1 VGLGKSVRQDMVSGG
16 MLSFPA
22 MCLILK
28 LKRVK
33 YSHQRRVQPLVTS
46 MVDQFVQVVLS
57 DSTVN
62 PAKRNQRS
70 NFPRE

>member
-1 VGLGKSVRQDMVSGG
+1 
-16 MLSFPA
+16 

-62 PAKRNQRS
+62 PDKRNQRS
-70 NFPRE
+70 NLLRE